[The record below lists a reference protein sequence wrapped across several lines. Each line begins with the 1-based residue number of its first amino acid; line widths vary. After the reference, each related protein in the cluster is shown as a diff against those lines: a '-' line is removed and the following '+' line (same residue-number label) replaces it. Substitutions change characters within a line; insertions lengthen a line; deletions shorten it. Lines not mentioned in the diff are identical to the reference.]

1 MTLDELNAFIE
12 ERDALYRASLEGKVS
27 DRERVLAR
35 AVKLMEEVGELSDE
49 VLGSLGLQRQEKL
62 EKHTKEKIGEE
73 AADVIITAFLL
84 VKSLDVN
91 LSDALE
97 KKMAVIRERW
107 K

>member
-1 MTLDELNAFIE
+1 MTLDELNVFIE
-12 ERDALYRASLEGKVS
+12 ERDALYRASMEGKVS
-27 DRERVLAR
+27 SRERVLAR

-49 VLGSLGLQRQEKL
+49 VLGSLGFQRQEKL
-62 EKHTKEKIGEE
+62 DAHTAEKMGAE
-73 AADVIITAFLL
+73 AADVIITTFLL
-84 VKSLDVN
+84 AKSLGVD